1 MNNNKTIKKVIK
13 MKKITLIL
21 ALIVAVSMGAVA
33 QPKKL
38 SNEDKDR
45 LFNGKVQMLQKKL
58 GMTEDQVKDF
68 IPVYK
73 DYIKAIFEIKRPQRL
88 KVKPEDMTKEQ
99 SYDEV
104 VGQLKFKKDILDV
117 QEIYTGKLKDV
128 LTSQQLLMF
137 WKAETAVQNSIRDH
151 MKGRKAKWGKH
162 KERKAKHKATYR
174 AKKDSLKRKIA
185 AQDRTELGL
194 EQ

>member
-1 MNNNKTIKKVIK
+1 

-38 SNEDKDR
+38 SKEDKER

-58 GMTEDQVKDF
+58 GLTEEQVKDF

-73 DYIKAIFEIKRPQRL
+73 EYIKSITDIKRPNRL
-88 KVKPEDMTKEQ
+88 KVKPEEMTKDQ
-99 SYDEV
+99 AYNEV
-104 VGQLKFKKDILDV
+104 TEQLKFKKSILEV
-117 QEIYTGKLKDV
+117 QETYTGKLKDV

-137 WKAETAVQNSIRDH
+137 WKAEAAVQNSIRDH
-151 MKGRKAKWGKH
+151 MKGRKNGWDKQKD
-162 KERKAKHKATYR
+162 RKAKHKAFKD
-174 AKKDSLKRKIA
+174 KKRSEKRRIT
-185 AQDRTELGL
+185 AQDSCALEL
-194 EQ
+194 EQQ